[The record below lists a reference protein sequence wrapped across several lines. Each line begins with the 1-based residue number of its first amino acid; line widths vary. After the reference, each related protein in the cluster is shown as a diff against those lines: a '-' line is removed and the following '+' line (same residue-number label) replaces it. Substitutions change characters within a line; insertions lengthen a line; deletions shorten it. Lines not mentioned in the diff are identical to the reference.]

1 MINFRSNC
9 LESAFARISL
19 ALPNTQFFT
28 TTDSNFQE
36 KHERKEP
43 LAFCI
48 NLKRKLS
55 TDDLLVSHK
64 TFIRGPV
71 SPTLNNQEKLKVTKI
86 TYNKKHRFPE
96 KRNITMTLRE
106 SPPFYGF
113 DNSSKKDTKDTLEK
127 DIQNNVCNDTN
138 DVKNN
143 REETKKND
151 NNIQQKKNDKDIAIR
166 RNGTLW
172 IEDESYEQKLL
183 QEQADLELAKKLQKE
198 FDQYA
203 HYTRSTRK
211 VGRGSIHRQ
220 TTLDQILT
228 GSYRVK

>member
-1 MINFRSNC
+1 MS
-9 LESAFARISL
+9 
-19 ALPNTQFFT
+19 
-28 TTDSNFQE
+28 
-36 KHERKEP
+36 
-43 LAFCI
+43 
-48 NLKRKLS
+48 
-55 TDDLLVSHK
+55 
-64 TFIRGPV
+64 
-71 SPTLNNQEKLKVTKI
+71 
-86 TYNKKHRFPE
+86 RFPE
-96 KRNITMTLRE
+96 KRDNTMTLRE

-113 DNSSKKDTKDTLEK
+113 DNSSRKDKKDAAEN

-138 DVKNN
+138 NTD
-143 REETKKND
+143 ETKKND
-151 NNIQQKKNDKDIAIR
+151 NNIQQNKNDKDIAIR

-172 IEDESYEQKLL
+172 TEDESYEQKLI